1 MSDTQQGQGPLTGL
15 RILELSDEKGQ
26 FCGKLFGDLG
36 ADVIKIEPPD
46 GERNRHVGPFLDDI
60 PHPERSLSF
69 WYYNTSKRGITLNLE
84 TSDGRALFRRLA
96 ATADVILET
105 FRPGYL
111 ASLRLDFDSLRADN
125 PGLILCSLTPF
136 GQTGPWRDYLSSDL
150 LHMAA
155 GGEMASCGYDEADVP
170 NAPPIAPGG
179 GNAWH
184 MGCHYAYMAIMAALV
199 FRTVSGQGQYIDVS
213 IHEACALT
221 TESAIANYVYRG
233 EVLRRQTGRH
243 HAPGPTPRTQFR
255 AKDGTYVTALISGGL
270 NPRNVKNLADLMDVY
285 GMAGDLKDPKYQD
298 PAVIA
303 AHTSHIIDGL
313 LASFIAS
320 VPAEEVYHAAQA
332 RGFTWG
338 AVRAPEALLDDA
350 HLQDRNFWKTVEH
363 PELGR
368 SFVYPGEAAIYNG
381 SPWGISR
388 RAPLIGEHNTE
399 IFCGELGLS
408 RGELS
413 VLTET
418 RVI

>member
-1 MSDTQQGQGPLTGL
+1 MSDAQIGQGPLTGL

-84 TSDGRALFRRLA
+84 TADGRALFRRLA

-111 ASLRLDFDSLRADN
+111 ASLGLDFDSLRADN

-221 TESAIANYVYRG
+221 TESAVANYVYRG

-298 PAVIA
+298 QAVIA
-303 AHTSHIIDGL
+303 ANTSHIIDGL

-350 HLQDRNFWKTVEH
+350 HLHDRNFWKTVEH

-368 SFVYPGEAAIYNG
+368 GFVYPGEAAIYNG

-388 RAPLIGEHNTE
+388 RAPLIGEHNAE
-399 IFCGELGLS
+399 VFCDELGLS

-413 VLTET
+413 VLAET